1 MHEIDGWSADGS
13 PWPDMTSERYAELC
27 SNAEHSVDLTTD
39 NIKLFEMSLDYKRA
53 APTGKSSGRVL
64 NRDIEQYGLCSGDR
78 LDPSSTLPDVGDL
91 IAAIGKRIRFL
102 AGSAWCTR
110 AT

>member
-1 MHEIDGWSADGS
+1 MHEIDGWSDDGS
-13 PWPDMTSERYAELC
+13 PWPDMTSERYE
-27 SNAEHSVDLTTD
+27 EHSVALTTD